1 MMDYF
6 LILMSSS
13 FRMNFFLN
21 ASDIREEEF
30 SSLSE
35 VHPRLYLN
43 KVHKNP
49 ITLFTIFLNNNK
61 QQQVLIC
68 YDNTSKLLS
77 VLLYQM

>member
-43 KVHKNP
+43 KVHKKA

-61 QQQVLIC
+61 QQVLIC
-68 YDNTSKLLS
+68 YDNTSKLL
-77 VLLYQM
+77 LYQM

>member
-1 MMDYF
+1 MMDHF
-6 LILMSSS
+6 LTLMSSS

-43 KVHKNP
+43 KVHKNA
-49 ITLFTIFLNNNK
+49 ITLFTIFFNNK

-68 YDNTSKLLS
+68 YDNT
-77 VLLYQM
+77 